1 MIKTMYF
8 STMYNNVNDGNGYGN
23 NGNGNNNDKKFCVKS
38 FLTMVT
44 MYCLHV
50 DSTFKSTDLFVF
62 LIILK
67 ICISR

>member
-50 DSTFKSTDLFVF
+50 DSTF
-62 LIILK
+62 
-67 ICISR
+67 